1 VTELERLQRN
11 YRTAFLRYL
20 PGRDEAA
27 LHLGYEI
34 GRSAMTGGLSLL
46 DLAQTHHRVLVE
58 VLRTTPP
65 GDVEHL
71 VDAASAFLVEVLA
84 TYEIAR
90 RSFLDESAQVRA
102 ESAERSV

>member
-1 VTELERLQRN
+1 MTELERLQRN

-34 GRSAMTGGLSLL
+34 GRAAMTGGLSLL
-46 DLAQTHHRVLVE
+46 DLTQTHHRVLVE

-65 GDVEHL
+65 RDVEHL

-90 RSFLDESAQVRA
+90 RSFLADPAHAPAGSPEVTQ
-102 ESAERSV
+102 